1 MITREDVAKLAGV
14 SVSTVSRALN
24 ERGYVSRK
32 NKEAVWSAAERLGYQ
47 AVSPAGGK
55 KGNSQLCLIFGQS
68 LHNGFCVELF
78 EYMAEYAKAR
88 GYTLLL
94 AGDLNVQQIRSIAT
108 DGIIVENEDMAVK
121 VQTAFGKG
129 RQIPIVSVSCGL
141 SVVKTKRIPYIDVDG
156 YQVIEMA
163 VQYLK
168 KKGHKKIAYA
178 VPDVLVNGERLQSR
192 SIAYRNMMLQDFGEK
207 KYREYLIASENEGKK
222 VLEDRNCFEEGGCG
236 ADEFARKNCDA
247 TAVICY
253 NDEYALGM
261 IYRLKNIGY
270 KIPRDIS
277 VIGIDGLKKRDWF
290 VPRLTSVSINSKIQ
304 AHSCIDIV
312 IDMIEGRK
320 VGRFISVKPQIIE
333 GDSVRDITQI

>member
-14 SVSTVSRALN
+14 SVSTVSRTLN
-24 ERGYVSRK
+24 ERGYISQEKRD
-32 NKEAVWSAAERLGYQ
+32 AVWAAAEQLGYQ
-47 AVSPAGGK
+47 TVNQAGGK
-55 KGNSQLCLIFGQS
+55 KGNRQLCLIFGQN

-94 AGDLNVQQIRSIAT
+94 AGDLNVQQIQSIST
-108 DGIIVENEDMAVK
+108 DGIIAENEVMAVK
-121 VQTAFGKG
+121 VQKAFGKR
-129 RQIPIVSVSCGL
+129 RQIPIVSLSCGL
-141 SVVKTKRIPYIDVDG
+141 PVVQTKRIPYIDVDG

-163 VQYLK
+163 VQYLR

-178 VPDVLVNGERLQSR
+178 VPDVLAEGERLQSR
-192 SIAYRNMMLQDFGEK
+192 SIAYRNMMLQDLGEK
-207 KYREYLIASENEGKK
+207 KYREYLIASEKEGKK
-222 VLEDRNCFEEGGCG
+222 ILEDRNCFEEGGCG

-261 IYRLKNIGY
+261 IYRLKDLGY
-270 KIPRDIS
+270 KVPRDIS

-290 VPRLTSVSINSKIQ
+290 VPRLTSVSLNSKKQ
-304 AHSCIDIV
+304 AHSCVDIV

-333 GDSVRDITQI
+333 GDSVRNLTQV